1 MVMSCDVPK
10 KQEAAILVHGFQYVT
25 ASWVWLLECSIQT
38 KQYQEFNDWVE
49 TLSVTLE
56 PSYITT
62 FPSSKLFLDDPIIT
76 VKNTILNM
84 MVISPIQCTSFDQN
98 LSEQFNLGPLLFTI
112 YASKPF
118 EVIKD
123 YLPQSHTYT
132 DDTQLYLSFNAD
144 SACSQNDA
152 VEAMEQC
159 IQAIWL
165 WMIKDKQQL
174 NDSKTEFMKIGTRKQ
189 LTKVNIDGPSV
200 GESIIAPITSVRNL
214 GSWFDQNLS
223 MIPHISKICKLH
235 VFIFTI

>member
-1 MVMSCDVPK
+1 MVMSCNVPK
-10 KQEAAILVHGFQYVT
+10 KQEEAILVHGFQYIT
-25 ASWVWLLECSIQT
+25 AYWVWLLECSIQT
-38 KQYQEFNDWVE
+38 EQYQEFNDWVE

-84 MVISPIQCTSFDQN
+84 TVISPIQCMSFDQN
-98 LSEQFNLGPLLFTI
+98 LSEQFNLQCHVPEGSCLGPLLFTI

-118 EVIKD
+118 EVIKN

-159 IQAIWL
+159 IPAI
-165 WMIKDKQQL
+165 
-174 NDSKTEFMKIGTRKQ
+174 
-189 LTKVNIDGPSV
+189 
-200 GESIIAPITSVRNL
+200 
-214 GSWFDQNLS
+214 
-223 MIPHISKICKLH
+223 
-235 VFIFTI
+235 

>member
-38 KQYQEFNDWVE
+38 EQYQEFNDWVE

-112 YASKPF
+112 YARKPF

-159 IQAIWL
+159 IQAI
-165 WMIKDKQQL
+165 
-174 NDSKTEFMKIGTRKQ
+174 
-189 LTKVNIDGPSV
+189 
-200 GESIIAPITSVRNL
+200 
-214 GSWFDQNLS
+214 
-223 MIPHISKICKLH
+223 
-235 VFIFTI
+235 